1 MSPSGHRALV
11 EKLQVV
17 FIYAALAGL
26 WIYFSDHL
34 LSMWT
39 DDPSRLKQLQTLKGI
54 GFVSTTTLLLYF
66 LIRRMQR
73 RMAAFDANYRHLFQS
88 NPLPMWIYNLQ
99 SLKIVLVNDAAIA
112 KYGYPRSEFLN
123 LSIKDLRLAED
134 VPALLR
140 EVERTASAEES
151 LTASGPWRHQKKD
164 GTLIWVDIS
173 GHKLEHEGQPSELI
187 VARDITANIAAQEIL
202 QLNAEVFE
210 NSQEGIMVTDK
221 NNRIVMV
228 NRAFTDITG
237 YQASEVLGQTPAL
250 LKSGKQSAVF
260 YAGMWRTIREQGR
273 WQGEVWNRR
282 KDGVEYPEHLSI
294 STIRNS
300 EGEIEQFIA
309 VFSDTSA
316 ERRAEERIEFLA
328 NFDPLTG
335 LPNRQ
340 SLEKALADALFGI
353 EHGSDSLGLMVMD
366 LDRFKHINDGFGFE
380 TGNRLLI
387 EMAARLVRIAAGS
400 GSVFRLGGDEF
411 AIMLPGS
418 SAADATRIAEVILQ
432 EISQPF
438 DAQGQQVSFTTS
450 LGIAYFPVDGST
462 PAELL
467 QKADSAL
474 SRAKAAGRNNA
485 QFYDESTQ
493 TQSLEFLQIESGLRQ
508 AIQNGE
514 LKLYY
519 QPQCDLKTR
528 QLCGLEALVRWQ
540 HPQWGLVSPARFIPV
555 AEQSGQIMALG
566 HWIIREAVAQ
576 ISAWQRDG
584 LLSVPVA
591 INISVIQF
599 RQDELYTQIS
609 DALNEYGVAPQ
620 SLCVEITESV
630 AMAGS
635 ELGVQTIA
643 RMHDLGISIAIDD
656 FGSGF
661 SSLSYLKRLKVDK
674 LKIDQ
679 SFVRDLVDDPSDHA
693 IVQSI
698 IYLAQKMR
706 FRTIAEGVET
716 EEQLTMLRDMGCEEV
731 QGFYFARPM
740 PADEVVNF
748 IHRGNCG

>member
-1 MSPSGHRALV
+1 MSPLGDRAFV
-11 EKLQVV
+11 EKLQIVV
-17 FIYAALAGL
+17 IYAALAGL

-39 DDPSRLKQLQTLKGI
+39 DDPSVMKQLQTLKGI
-54 GFVSTTTLLLYF
+54 GFVSTTTLLLYY

-73 RMAAFDANYRHLFQS
+73 RMAAFGANYRHLFQS

-99 SLKIVLVNDAAIA
+99 SLKVMLVNDAAIA
-112 KYGYPRSEFLN
+112 KYGYSRSEFLN

-134 VPALLR
+134 VPALLH
-140 EVERTASAEES
+140 EVERTANAEES

-173 GHKLEHEGQPSELI
+173 GHKLEHDGQPSELI
-187 VARDITANIAAQEIL
+187 VARDITANVAAQEIL
-202 QLNAEVFE
+202 QLNAEVFA

-228 NRAFTDITG
+228 NQAFTDITG
-237 YQASEVLGQTPAL
+237 YQATEVVGQTPAL
-250 LKSGKQSAVF
+250 LKSGKQSEVF

-294 STIRNS
+294 STIRNH

-309 VFSDTSA
+309 VFSDRSA

-335 LPNRQ
+335 LPNRL

-353 EHGSDSLGLMVMD
+353 EDGSDFLGLVVMD
-366 LDRFKHINDGFGFE
+366 LDRFKHINDAFGFE

-418 SAADATRIAEVILQ
+418 SVAAATCISEVILR
-432 EISQPF
+432 ETILPF

-450 LGIAYFPVDGST
+450 LGIAYFPFDGST

-508 AIQNGE
+508 AILNGE

-519 QPQCDLKTR
+519 QPQCDLKTG

-540 HPQWGLVSPARFIPV
+540 HPQWGFVSPARFIPV
-555 AEQSGQIMALG
+555 AEKSGQIMELG
-566 HWIIREAVAQ
+566 HWIIREAVSQ

-609 DALNEYGVAPQ
+609 DALNEFGVAPQ
-620 SLCVEITESV
+620 CLCVEITESV

-716 EEQLTMLRDMGCEEV
+716 EQQLSMLRDMGCEEV

-740 PADEVVNF
+740 PVDEVVNF
-748 IHRGNCG
+748 ILRGNCG